1 LRKEKLLDKLKSVR
15 IDKIQWEIDEIK
27 LDNIF
32 NDLEKKDY
40 EIIK

>member
-1 LRKEKLLDKLKSVR
+1 MRKEKLLDKLKSVR